1 MIGRITGV
9 LIEKKPPQIV
19 VDCHGVG
26 YEIEAPMTTI
36 WALPELHAQVSL
48 YTHLAVRDDAHLLY
62 GFSSETE
69 RALFR
74 SLLRVNGVGTKMALA
89 ILSGMT
95 ADEFAACVHGG
106 DTARLTALPG
116 VGKKTAE
123 RLIVEMRD
131 RVGTFVDG
139 ANPVAAPP
147 GAAGHAGDAA
157 ADAIAGLVALG
168 YKPQD
173 ASRYV
178 HALETDGLSSEAIIR
193 EVLKSLLPK

>member
-1 MIGRITGV
+1 VIGRISGI
-9 LIEKKPPQIV
+9 LIEKKPPQIII
-19 VDCHGVG
+19 DCHGVG

-36 WALPELHAQVSL
+36 WALPELQQQVSL

-62 GFSSETE
+62 GFASASE

-74 SLLRVNGVGTKMALA
+74 SLLKVNGVGTKLALV
-89 ILSGMT
+89 ILSGMN
-95 ADEFAACVHGG
+95 ADEFAACVHAN

-123 RLIVEMRD
+123 RLVVEMRD
-131 RVGTFVDG
+131 RVGHFADS
-139 ANPVAAPP
+139 APP
-147 GAAGHAGDAA
+147 LSNSGAAGEDAV
-157 ADAIAGLVALG
+157 ADAVSGLIALG

-178 HALETDGLSSEAIIR
+178 HAFDPTGMSSEAIIR
-193 EVLKSLLPK
+193 EVLKSLLPR